1 MVTRDFNLYAHFCA
15 SFAGNENKS
24 LLATADG
31 HEMTFADVDR
41 RSAQIA
47 NFFVEAGVNR
57 GDRVSVQVH
66 KSPENLL
73 LYLAC
78 LRAGF
83 VFQPLNLGYK
93 KAELDY
99 FVDNAEP
106 SVIVCDGEAQI
117 RSIASDAGV
126 KKVYTLNGD
135 GCGSLTEGASVQR
148 GDFASVRSKR
158 DDLAALL
165 YSSGTTGVPKGIM
178 LTHGNLLAN
187 TEALI
192 RAWGFTA
199 NDRLLHALPI
209 FHVHGLF
216 VAIGCVMLSG
226 ASMRW
231 LATYDARQVVD
242 FLPEC
247 TVMMGVPTY
256 YTRLLAEPSFS
267 ASACNNM
274 RLFISGSAPL
284 LEETFVEFAA
294 RTGHHILERYG
305 MTETNMNT
313 SNPLEGERKP
323 GTVGPPLAGVD
334 IRITDDQ
341 GNVLPTGEIGHLQV
355 RGPNVFAGY
364 WRMPEK
370 TAEDFSADGYFNTGD
385 MGRIDADGYV
395 AIVGRNKDLVIT
407 GGLNVY
413 PKEVELFID
422 DLPGVKES
430 AVIGVP
436 HPDFGEAVVA
446 VVVAN
451 ANSTVNESD
460 IRGACKQNLADFK
473 VPKRIVFVD
482 ELPRNTMAKVQKNI
496 LRDTYCRILS
506 EPAGSPQASETD
518 RRL

>member
-1 MVTRDFNLYAHFCA
+1 MVTRDFNLYSHFCA
-15 SFAGNENKS
+15 SFTGNEDRS
-24 LLATADG
+24 LLTTIDG
-31 HEMTFADVDR
+31 HDMTFADVDR

-47 NFFVEAGVNR
+47 NFLSDAGVSR
-57 GDRVSVQVH
+57 GDRVSVQVQ

-78 LRAGF
+78 LRGGF

-93 KAELDY
+93 KAELEY
-99 FVDNAEP
+99 FIGNAEP
-106 SVIVCDGEAQI
+106 AVIVCDGDNEAQI
-117 RSIASDAGV
+117 SGIASAASV
-126 KKVYTLNGD
+126 QQVYTLNGD
-135 GCGSLTEGASVQR
+135 GGGSLTEAARLQHSNFASVQ
-148 GDFASVRSKR
+148 SEK

-187 TEALI
+187 TEALVK
-192 RAWGFTA
+192 AWGFTA

-231 LATYDARQVVD
+231 LAAYDAKQIVD

-267 ASACNNM
+267 ASACTNM
-274 RLFISGSAPL
+274 RLFVSGSAPL
-284 LEETFVEFAA
+284 LEETFVAFAA

-305 MTETNMNT
+305 MTETNMNA
-313 SNPLEGERKP
+313 SNPLEGQRKP
-323 GTVGPPLAGVD
+323 GTVGPPLPGVD

-341 GNVLPTGEIGHLQV
+341 GKQLPTGEIGHLQV
-355 RGPNVFAGY
+355 KGPNVFAGY

-370 TAEDFSADGYFNTGD
+370 TAEDFTKDGYFNTGD
-385 MGRIDADGYV
+385 MGRFDADGYV

-422 DLPGVKES
+422 ELPGVKES

-436 HPDFGEAVVA
+436 HADFGEGVVA
-446 VVVAN
+446 VVVAD
-451 ANSTVNESD
+451 ANSSVVETD
-460 IRGACKQNLADFK
+460 IRDACKRDLADFK
-473 VPKRIVFVD
+473 VPKRVVFVA
-482 ELPRNTMAKVQKNI
+482 ELPRNTMAKVQKNV
-496 LRDTYCRILS
+496 LRDTYNQILS
-506 EPAGSPQASETD
+506 
-518 RRL
+518 